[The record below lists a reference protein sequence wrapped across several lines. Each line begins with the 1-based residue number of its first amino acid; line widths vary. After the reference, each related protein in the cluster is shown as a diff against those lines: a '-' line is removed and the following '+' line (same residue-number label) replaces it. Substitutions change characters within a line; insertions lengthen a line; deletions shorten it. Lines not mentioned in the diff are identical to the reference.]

1 MPVALCSVVEPVVVR
16 VRLVVVGMTGV
27 RVAVEEGLVVGVGI
41 TVGVGVT
48 VEVGVTVGVFA
59 GVGVSVEFVQVSVA
73 LLAGLVVA
81 SRLGWQHYGKWCL
94 ARSPG

>member
-41 TVGVGVT
+41 TVGVGA
-48 VEVGVTVGVFA
+48 TVGVFA
-59 GVGVSVEFVQVSVA
+59 GVGVSVGFVQVSVA

-81 SRLGWQHYGKWCL
+81 LR
-94 ARSPG
+94 PD